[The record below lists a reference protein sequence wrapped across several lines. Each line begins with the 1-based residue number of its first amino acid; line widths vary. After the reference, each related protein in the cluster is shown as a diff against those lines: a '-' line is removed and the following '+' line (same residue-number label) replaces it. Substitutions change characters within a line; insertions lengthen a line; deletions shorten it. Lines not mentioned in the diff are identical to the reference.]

1 MQSSNGVTSSNRAI
15 VELTLGGLMLSLSAL
30 AVAFAHIGAGGA
42 GFYRMLIASV
52 LFYLLLRVRRQ
63 PARLAHPRARRYTA
77 LAGVFLAIDLILWHH
92 SIYIVG
98 PGIGSILTNCQVFFM
113 TLLGL
118 CLLKEKPSLYFVAS
132 ISLAFVGLYL
142 LLLPEMGSALGIQ
155 GVVYGVLSGL
165 AYAVCVYYLKVT
177 TQLPQGGGDKIAQ
190 MLHLSLWAA
199 GVMLGYALLRGEPG
213 HRRPADLLHA
223 GDLWRAGAVR
233 RLVAGQP
240 LDWCHQPRAGRADPA
255 AGAGDHLLH
264 RRGVSGQGQFG
275 HADHRGAGD
284 GAGGVH
290 WLDKAAEQGPGA
302 ERAGLTRRSRSCCLS
317 TCRGGA

>member
-1 MQSSNGVTSSNRAI
+1 MQSSNGVTLSSNRAI

-165 AYAVCVYYLKVT
+165 
-177 TQLPQGGGDKIAQ
+177 
-190 MLHLSLWAA
+190 
-199 GVMLGYALLRGEPG
+199 E
-213 HRRPADLLHA
+213 
-223 GDLWRAGAVR
+223 
-233 RLVAGQP
+233 
-240 LDWCHQPRAGRADPA
+240 
-255 AGAGDHLLH
+255 
-264 RRGVSGQGQFG
+264 
-275 HADHRGAGD
+275 
-284 GAGGVH
+284 
-290 WLDKAAEQGPGA
+290 
-302 ERAGLTRRSRSCCLS
+302 
-317 TCRGGA
+317 

>member
-1 MQSSNGVTSSNRAI
+1 MQSSNGVTLSSNRAI

-142 LLLPEMGSALGIQ
+142 LLLPEMDSALGIQ

-199 GVMLGYALLRGEPG
+199 GVMLGYALLRGESLAI
-213 HRRPADLLHA
+213 ADQQTFYMLVIYGVLVQFVGWLLVNRSIGAISLGLA
-223 GDLWRAGAVR
+223 GLILLLEPVITYFID
-233 RLVAGQP
+233 VA
-240 LDWCHQPRAGRADPA
+240 
-255 AGAGDHLLH
+255 
-264 RRGVSGQGQFG
+264 F
-275 HADHRGAGD
+275 
-284 GAGGVH
+284 
-290 WLDKAAEQGPGA
+290 LDKASSAMQITGA
-302 ERAGLTRRSRSCCLS
+302 LVTVLAVYIGSIKPPSKAPALS
-317 TCRGGA
+317 EPA